1 MTEEKRYPEL
11 KESIR
16 LMEIQKSDIERNKL
30 IEDGKRM
37 VID

>member
-16 LMEIQKSDIERNKL
+16 LMKIQKSDIERNKL

>member
-16 LMEIQKSDIERNKL
+16 LMKIKKSDIERNKL
-30 IEDGKRM
+30 IGDGKRM

>member
-16 LMEIQKSDIERNKL
+16 LMKIQKSDIERDKL
-30 IEDGKRM
+30 TEDGKIM